1 MKHNDPSFKI
11 EIYMETSVPNAYL
24 DSAKPERQLETQ
36 AFWKRLPGYQVY
48 ISDFVVKEI
57 QQTPQQSRR
66 DDLLA
71 LVKPFEQLHGD
82 REDVNALA
90 HHYVTSGVI
99 AVPADAKHLAIAV
112 TYNIG
117 VLVSWNYRHLVKLKT
132 KRAVNALHL
141 IEGYA
146 PIEIVD
152 PSML

>member
-1 MKHNDPSFKI
+1 MK
-11 EIYMETSVPNAYL
+11 IYIETSVPNAYL
-24 DSAKPERQLETQ
+24 DSTKPERQQETQ

-57 QQTPQQSRR
+57 QQTPQQRR
-66 DDLLA
+66 RNDLMA
-71 LVKPFEQLHGD
+71 LVKSFEQLEGD
-82 REDVNALA
+82 REEIDALTR
-90 HHYVTSGVI
+90 HYVTSGVI
-99 AVPADAKHLAIAV
+99 AVLADAKHLAIAV

-117 VLVSWNYRHLVKLKT
+117 ILVSWNYRHLVKLKT

-141 IEGYA
+141 TEGYA